1 MIWALLISGLAGV
14 AAAAIQEARLRAR
27 DTRLAELHAELA
39 EARDAIADADHD
51 VAVVAAEL
59 EDSRDRATERIKLL
73 QGRLERART
82 RADACLE
89 DATPAELRADAER
102 VLSGR

>member
-1 MIWALLISGLAGV
+1 MIWTLAAILAGV
-14 AAAAIQEARLRAR
+14 AATAIQEARIRSR
-27 DTRLAELHAELA
+27 NTRLAELHAELA
-39 EARDAIADADHD
+39 EARDALGDADHD

-59 EDSRDRATERIKLL
+59 EDSRERATDRIALL

-89 DATPAELRADAER
+89 NATPAELRADAER